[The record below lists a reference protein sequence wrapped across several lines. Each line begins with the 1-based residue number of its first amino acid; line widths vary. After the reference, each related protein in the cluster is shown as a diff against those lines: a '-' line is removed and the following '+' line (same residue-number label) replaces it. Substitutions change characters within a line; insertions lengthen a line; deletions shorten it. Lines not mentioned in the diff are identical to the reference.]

1 MKHFIGLFL
10 LISINKL
17 AFAQNSFKTSLNEVS
32 TDIAQKLLNKNKKK
46 IAVLYITD
54 NNKAPTTI
62 GKYMADVISNDIVNH
77 PENFLVFDRDNLTS
91 IVEAKKLIA
100 EGYIDA
106 VKAKEIGRILEV
118 DAILV
123 GNYVVLNT
131 TLEINLKA
139 LDVTNGLMI
148 ASSNREL
155 PINDESASLLGVK
168 VSSSANNTN
177 KGFNNMPL
185 NSNENY
191 NNPETVNKEC
201 EQKKTGDFC
210 FTNSSNF
217 DLYVYITYDLFDK
230 YVSNP
235 SDKMTLTPGQTQ
247 CFYNLKTK
255 PYLYYIYD
263 KTLKNYRNER
273 GQILVEKC
281 KSKTF
286 LIK

>member
-106 VKAKEIGRILEV
+106 VKAKEIGRILEK
-118 DAILV
+118 
-123 GNYVVLNT
+123 NLN
-131 TLEINLKA
+131 NLK
-139 LDVTNGLMI
+139 
-148 ASSNREL
+148 
-155 PINDESASLLGVK
+155 
-168 VSSSANNTN
+168 
-177 KGFNNMPL
+177 
-185 NSNENY
+185 
-191 NNPETVNKEC
+191 
-201 EQKKTGDFC
+201 
-210 FTNSSNF
+210 
-217 DLYVYITYDLFDK
+217 
-230 YVSNP
+230 
-235 SDKMTLTPGQTQ
+235 
-247 CFYNLKTK
+247 
-255 PYLYYIYD
+255 PY
-263 KTLKNYRNER
+263 K
-273 GQILVEKC
+273 
-281 KSKTF
+281 
-286 LIK
+286 